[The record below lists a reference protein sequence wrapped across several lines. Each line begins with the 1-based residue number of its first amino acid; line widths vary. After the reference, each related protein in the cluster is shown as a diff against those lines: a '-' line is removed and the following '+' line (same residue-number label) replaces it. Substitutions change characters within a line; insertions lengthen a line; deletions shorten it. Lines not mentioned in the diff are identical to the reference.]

1 VDLRHLR
8 QTVRFAHWSVC
19 PSEVAPMT
27 WGSVDLDDSVH
38 RVCVCACVFILD
50 VQTTKVTV
58 QWYCTTTNQGFGR
71 LSKHEVDVHCAEGAC
86 YATSPCTGTPTRTST
101 WICIRAW
108 TQIDFN
114 LDLDLGSDDL
124 ECHQDHSPVD
134 AF

>member
-1 VDLRHLR
+1 
-8 QTVRFAHWSVC
+8 
-19 PSEVAPMT
+19 M
-27 WGSVDLDDSVH
+27 
-38 RVCVCACVFILD
+38 FILD